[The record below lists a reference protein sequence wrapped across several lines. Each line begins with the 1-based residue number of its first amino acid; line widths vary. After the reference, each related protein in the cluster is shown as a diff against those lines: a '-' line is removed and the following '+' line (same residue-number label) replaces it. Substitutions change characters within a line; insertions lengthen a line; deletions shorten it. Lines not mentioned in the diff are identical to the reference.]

1 MKALKITAAVILS
14 AVLLT
19 AECIAMGLFS
29 VDRAFDRS
37 SIEEAVRETDIADRL
52 VNEALQESTV
62 NMGGRYGDMV
72 KAVLQTDA
80 MTDFFTDYIDNA
92 IRHEIYGGDY
102 AEVADDELI
111 AAFNKGI
118 EEVNDS
124 GSMVITDI
132 DGEMIKR
139 AMQAEAPDLTAGLN
153 QQIGTYDSISGDMI
167 EDAADHNEAVSVMV
181 GRGAKAAALIICAAV
196 CAAII
201 ALMWRSRAGFIWCAA
216 VTALSSFIFC
226 GLQFIGADLFMD
238 IAASSA
244 AEEMMLS
251 MAAKGLGS
259 ASIAGLAVT
268 VLFIIAFII
277 LKIKDRRNHNEKNT
291 APSERTA

>member
-1 MKALKITAAVILS
+1 M
-14 AVLLT
+14 
-19 AECIAMGLFS
+19 
-29 VDRAFDRS
+29 
-37 SIEEAVRETDIADRL
+37 RETDIAGRM
-52 VNEALQESTV
+52 VSEAMQESTV
-62 NMGGRYGDMV
+62 SMGGRYGDMV

-92 IRHEIYGGDY
+92 IGHEIYGVEY

-181 GRGAKAAALIICAAV
+181 SRGAKAASLIICAAV
-196 CAAII
+196 CAVII
-201 ALMWRSRAGFIWCAA
+201 ALMWRNKSGFIWCAA
-216 VTALSSFIFC
+216 VTALASFIFC

-251 MAAKGLGS
+251 MASKGLAS
-259 ASIAGLAVT
+259 VSIAGLAVT
-268 VLFIIAFII
+268 VFFIIAFII
-277 LKIKDRRNHNEKNT
+277 FKIKDRRNHNEKNT